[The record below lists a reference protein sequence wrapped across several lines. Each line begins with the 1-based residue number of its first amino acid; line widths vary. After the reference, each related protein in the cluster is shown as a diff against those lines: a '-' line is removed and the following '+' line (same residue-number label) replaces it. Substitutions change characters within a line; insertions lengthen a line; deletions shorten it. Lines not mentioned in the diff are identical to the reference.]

1 MVSLCYRSLASY
13 ITDDNLAGLQS
24 FLENKRVQVDD
35 RDEVS
40 MKPLIAQKD
49 FQRLFD
55 HYQKFQNNK
64 VIIDINRKHKTK
76 VSLRKK
82 FEEETDIKIIFNYI
96 IFII

>member
-40 MKPLIAQKD
+40 GSFK
-49 FQRLFD
+49 
-55 HYQKFQNNK
+55 K
-64 VIIDINRKHKTK
+64 VFKNHSK
-76 VSLRKK
+76 VCVC
-82 FEEETDIKIIFNYI
+82 ETRNFKIIKL
-96 IFII
+96 